1 MRTAGK
7 ANWANATAR
16 ARARRATLL
25 DRTKLRQLVK
35 QNNDAISASIA
46 DAGYRTEMDAY
57 GHRLNGPQL
66 LEAALSHNLDREVH
80 QVLGF
85 CAGELYDI
93 VQAYALRIDFERAKT
108 VLRAIHS
115 GADQE
120 TISTGPLPAENPE
133 NTSWLAI
140 AEQSNTLAEA
150 AAMIR
155 STDVGG
161 AFAGLDGELRL
172 SEYEDALD
180 RHYFSLALTAIPKT
194 GSNALLRR
202 YLMMEI
208 DHRNL
213 INLLR
218 LQRQGLSKDL
228 ATAVIIPG
236 GSLSAASMKSAAQA
250 DDEAGLL
257 DAARRTPGFNDDG
270 LEEALASSRE
280 RATLDPVVCLF
291 AKRRSEML
299 LRFAHLHPLS
309 AMPIVY
315 YIERKLLEVENLRLL
330 VRGKAAGL
338 GDDVLEAHMTL

>member
-35 QNNDAISASIA
+35 QDTDAISASIA
-46 DAGYRTEMDAY
+46 DAGYRTEMDSYA
-57 GHRLNGPQL
+57 HRLNGPQL

-93 VQAYALRIDFERAKT
+93 VLAYALRIDFERAKT

-120 TISTGPLPAENPE
+120 AISTGPLPAENPE
-133 NTSWLAI
+133 NTSWLQI
-140 AEQSNTLAEA
+140 AEQSNTLGEA

-161 AFAGLDGELRL
+161 AFVGLDGELEL

-180 RHYFSLALTAIPKT
+180 RHYFSIALTAVPKT

-213 INLLR
+213 VNLLR

-236 GSLSAASMKSAAQA
+236 GSLSASTMKSAAQA
-250 DDEAGLL
+250 DDETGLL

-270 LEEALASSRE
+270 LEEALTTSRE
-280 RATLDPVVCLF
+280 LATLDPVVSLF

-315 YIERKLLEVENLRLL
+315 YIERKLLEVQNLRLL